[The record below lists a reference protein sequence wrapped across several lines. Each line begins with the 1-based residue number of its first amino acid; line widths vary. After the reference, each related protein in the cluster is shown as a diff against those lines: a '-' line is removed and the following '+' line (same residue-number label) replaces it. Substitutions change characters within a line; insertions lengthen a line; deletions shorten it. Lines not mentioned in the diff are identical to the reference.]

1 MRRLAITFV
10 GAALLAGGCG
20 QPSVP
25 RTISRDLQARVA
37 TIRAALE
44 DDRIFGARQQLG
56 RLTSEVHRLMET
68 GRIEAGAGIDIL
80 DAAAAVTAA
89 LGPAASAPSTPPG
102 TISPSPTEEQ
112 GGNAYGKDKDKGN
125 GDEGHGNDD

>member
-1 MRRLAITFV
+1 MRRLAITL
-10 GAALLAGGCG
+10 AAAVLLAGGCG
-20 QPSVP
+20 QPSIP
-25 RTISRDLQARVA
+25 RTISRDLEDRVA

-44 DDRIFGARQQLG
+44 DGRVFGARQQLE
-56 RLTSEVHRLMET
+56 RLTSEVHRLMDS

-89 LGPAASAPSTPPG
+89 LDLAPSAASPSTE
-102 TISPSPTEEQ
+102 TISPSPSEEQ
-112 GGNAYGKDKDKGN
+112 GGNAYGQDKDKGN